1 MSAQMHVTKHDYRKL
16 SVSLA
21 RVHPSS
27 TCHRSRL
34 QPQPQPSLFVFLL
47 LPGFDATPSRSTFST
62 SSKRPFCSRRRFNS
76 SNCYWSVEIFP
87 HSFSYLPRE
96 MRISVKASILASG
109 VQPWMVQN
117 QSSSCRTSIADMI
130 ELLIVLNYIGC
141 QEVTTDNA
149 TIA

>member
-1 MSAQMHVTKHDYRKL
+1 
-16 SVSLA
+16 
-21 RVHPSS
+21 
-27 TCHRSRL
+27 
-34 QPQPQPSLFVFLL
+34 
-47 LPGFDATPSRSTFST
+47 
-62 SSKRPFCSRRRFNS
+62 
-76 SNCYWSVEIFP
+76 
-87 HSFSYLPRE
+87 

>member
-1 MSAQMHVTKHDYRKL
+1 MSIHPLIAIAPPPTPTIPFRLPPLAGLRRYSISIHSLPAAEAILLKKL
-16 SVSLA
+16 
-21 RVHPSS
+21 
-27 TCHRSRL
+27 
-34 QPQPQPSLFVFLL
+34 
-47 LPGFDATPSRSTFST
+47 
-62 SSKRPFCSRRRFNS
+62 FNS
-76 SNCYWSVEIFP
+76 SNCYWSMEIFP

-96 MRISVKASILASG
+96 MGISVKASILASG
-109 VQPWMVQN
+109 VQPWLVQN